1 MGGAVQEWFKGP
13 KHEATHVE
21 DLHLG
26 PLAHLVTESGC
37 QTQRTCPWG
46 HQECSPKAEGW
57 HFGADVDRGEG
68 RRGGEMEAGVLLRRW
83 HQ

>member
-1 MGGAVQEWFKGP
+1 MQEWFKGP
-13 KHEATHVE
+13 KHEASQVE
-21 DLHLG
+21 NLRLG

-37 QTQRTCPWG
+37 QTQRTCPRG
-46 HQECSPKAEGW
+46 RQECVPKAEGW